1 MKKVLLLTVIM
12 VFSASM
18 ASAQLGQLV
27 VSADPL
33 GADCNIVD
41 GAPGLL
47 KIWVVHTLG
56 VGIAGSEFSAPAP
69 SCMIG
74 ATYLSDGDQAG
85 AAVGDTQTG
94 LSIGYGACSA
104 SPVAVVSMSFFG
116 AGLSAPC
123 CQYPI
128 LPHPIT
134 GLIIFND
141 CIPVDLP
148 GQAGPP
154 ATING
159 DDAVC
164 PCAVPTEESTW
175 GAVKSLF
182 NTQ

>member
-18 ASAQLGQLV
+18 ASAQLGQLGV
-27 VSADPL
+27 YADPM
-33 GADCNIVD
+33 GTDCNIVD
-41 GAPGLL
+41 DAAGLL

-56 VGIAGSEFSAPAP
+56 NQIAGSEFWAPAP
-69 SCMIG
+69 SCMVG
-74 ATYLSDGDQAG
+74 ASYLSDGDQAG

-94 LSIGYGACSA
+94 LSIGSGTSSD
-104 SPVAVVSMSFFG
+104 SPVAAVSMSFFA
-116 AGLSAPC
+116 AGLSDPC

-134 GLIIFND
+134 GVITFND
-141 CIPVDLP
+141 CVPNDLP

-154 ATING
+154 ATLNG
-159 DDAVC
+159 DDTVC

-182 NTQ
+182 NTE